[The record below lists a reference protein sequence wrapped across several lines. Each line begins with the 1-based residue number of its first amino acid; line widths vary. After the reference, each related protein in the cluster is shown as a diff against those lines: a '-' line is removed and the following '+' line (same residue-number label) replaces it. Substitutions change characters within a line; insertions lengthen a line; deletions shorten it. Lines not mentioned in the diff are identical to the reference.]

1 MLRRRRR
8 ADAPH
13 DLTYENYLCLDR
25 LLDAQRPISE
35 PPHHDE
41 LLFIVQHQT
50 TELWVKLILHELD
63 DVVHEL
69 RHDRLRAAF
78 RSLDRI
84 FVIQRQLVE
93 QWSVIATLKPDR
105 FAEFRPVLGGATGF
119 QSVQLRMLEYR
130 LGDKRAELVEEY
142 DGAFQR
148 DALREALV
156 RPTVYDEFIRF
167 LHRAGHPVPV
177 GYLDRVHTCHE
188 EPDQVIVAVLRRVY
202 EDRHAHAAEY
212 EMAERLVEL
221 EERHQ
226 MWRFRHMRTV
236 RRIIGDK
243 HGTGGSRGVPYLASL
258 VNRPL
263 FPEIYA
269 ARTVLDP

>member
-8 ADAPH
+8 AGAPH

-25 LLDAQRPISE
+25 LLGAQRPISE

-63 DVVHEL
+63 DVVREL
-69 RHDRLRAAF
+69 RHDRLAAAF

-84 FVIQRQLVE
+84 FVIQRQLIE

-142 DGAFQR
+142 GGSFQQ
-148 DALREALV
+148 DALREALA

-167 LHRAGHPVPV
+167 LHRAGHPVP
-177 GYLDRVHTCHE
+177 GSYLDRVHTCHE

-202 EDRHAHAAEY
+202 EDRHAHPAEY

-236 RRIIGDK
+236 RRVIGDK
-243 HGTGGSRGVPYLASL
+243 RGTGGSRGVPYLASL
-258 VNRPL
+258 VDRPL

-269 ARTVLDP
+269 ARTVLDS

>member
-1 MLRRRRR
+1 MLRRRRS
-8 ADAPH
+8 ATAPAG
-13 DLTYENYLCLDR
+13 LTYENYLCLDR
-25 LLDAQRPISE
+25 LLGAQRPISE

-63 DVVHEL
+63 DAVREL
-69 RHDRLRAAF
+69 RHDRLRSAF

-84 FVIQRQLVE
+84 FVIQRQLIE

-105 FAEFRPVLGGATGF
+105 FAEFRPALGGATGF

-130 LGDKRAELVEEY
+130 LGDKRPELVEEY
-142 DGAFQR
+142 DGSVRQ
-148 DALREALV
+148 DALRAAIAQ
-156 RPTVYDEFIRF
+156 PTVYDEFIRF
-167 LHRAGHPVPV
+167 LHRAGHPVPARHL
-177 GYLDRVHTCHE
+177 GRTHSCHE
-188 EPDQVIVAVLRRVY
+188 EPDQEIVAVLRRVY
-202 EDRHAHAAEY
+202 EDQRAHAAEY

-236 RRIIGDK
+236 RRVIGDK
-243 HGTGGSRGVPYLASL
+243 PGTGGSRGVPYLASL
-258 VNRPL
+258 VDRPL

-269 ARTVLDP
+269 ARTVIDP

>member
-1 MLRRRRR
+1 MLRRRRC

-25 LLDAQRPISE
+25 LLGAQRPISE

-69 RHDRLRAAF
+69 RHDRLGAAF

-84 FVIQRQLVE
+84 FVIQRQLIE

-142 DGAFQR
+142 DGSFQR
-148 DALREALV
+148 DALREALA

-177 GYLDRVHTCHE
+177 GHLDRVHSCHE

-202 EDRHAHAAEY
+202 EDRHAHPAEY

-226 MWRFRHMRTV
+226 IWRFRHMRTV
-236 RRIIGDK
+236 RRVIGDK